1 MGAYIFWACF
11 LASLKI
17 KQRSK
22 KAEAFCWLLGSSNL
36 IVIFLQVFIWML
48 LLFVQV
54 SFIQRV
60 GYDGVQKKKKKMRR
74 KPPLPSHDMTNH
86 RWHTHTP
93 DDPLPFTLD
102 AGNGYNVSFSLLYFN
117 SFVVFTSFI
126 NRRLRLWYDSS
137 SNPRMNLNLLKK
149 K

>member
-1 MGAYIFWACF
+1 MGAFWMCF

-17 KQRSK
+17 KQRIK
-22 KAEAFCWLLGSSNL
+22 KAEAFCWLLRSSNL
-36 IVIFLQVFIWML
+36 IVIFLQDFIWML
-48 LLFVQV
+48 LIFVQA
-54 SFIQRV
+54 SFIRRV
-60 GYDGVQKKKKKMRR
+60 GYAIVQKKKCVE
-74 KPPLPSHDMTNH
+74 SHRYLLITWPTIDDI
-86 RWHTHTP
+86 HTP
-93 DDPLPFTLD
+93 DDPLPFSLD

-117 SFVVFTSFI
+117 SFVVFASFI

>member
-22 KAEAFCWLLGSSNL
+22 KAEAFCWLLGSINL

-60 GYDGVQKKKKKMRR
+60 GYDGVQKKKKCVE
-74 KPPLPSHDMTNH
+74 SHRYLLMT
-86 RWHTHTP
+86 WPTIDDIHTHQTTHF
-93 DDPLPFTLD
+93 LSRWMLGMATTFLSHFYILIVLLFLHRLSID
-102 AGNGYNVSFSLLYFN
+102 ASGSDM
-117 SFVVFTSFI
+117 I
-126 NRRLRLWYDSS
+126 PRLILVWT
-137 SNPRMNLNLLKK
+137 
-149 K
+149 